1 MKAISSF
8 SLHQYINES
17 NLMHI
22 SDIYH
27 VYSRYIPDISHYSL
41 YHHITLKDGRII
53 LQKNRSVHCTYSSK
67 QCMYSNGWKPGF
79 IQKTYSRYIPGIFP
93 AYPLENTW
101 YIPGKT
107 FLGIPDVKYD
117 KLYASDMISLICNRD
132 SLQFRRMSKTYMQN
146 MHNI

>member
-8 SLHQYINES
+8 SLYQYINES

-67 QCMYSNGWKPGF
+67 QYMYSNGWNPGF
-79 IQKTYSRYIPGIFP
+79 IQKNYSGYIPGIFL
-93 AYPLENTW
+93 AYPREK
-101 YIPGKT
+101 YIPGIYLVYTRKNISGDSRWPVHT
-107 FLGIPDVKYD
+107 FTRQVVRIPD
-117 KLYASDMISLICNRD
+117 A
-132 SLQFRRMSKTYMQN
+132 FRVW
-146 MHNI
+146 IGEF